1 MESILTGSMLR
12 KINGES
18 IMIEAGDYIIIERA
32 GKDKKGVYRK
42 GKMSHSGF
50 IGYVAELPSPSNL
63 YRTVVQMSTGKGV
76 CVDIEPDWKYIEHIQ
91 GYDPDYRI
99 IEHLYGFDMLMGFA
113 PDFSRGDK
121 TDD

>member
-1 MESILTGSMLR
+1 
-12 KINGES
+12 
-18 IMIEAGDYIIIERA
+18 MIEAGDYIILEKNRE
-32 GKDKKGVYRK
+32 GNKGVFRK
-42 GKMSHSGF
+42 RRMSHSGC
-50 IGYVAELPSPSNL
+50 IGYVSELPSPFNL

-99 IEHLYGFDMLMGFA
+99 IEHLYGFEMLMGVA
-113 PDFSRGDK
+113 PDLSQGDK